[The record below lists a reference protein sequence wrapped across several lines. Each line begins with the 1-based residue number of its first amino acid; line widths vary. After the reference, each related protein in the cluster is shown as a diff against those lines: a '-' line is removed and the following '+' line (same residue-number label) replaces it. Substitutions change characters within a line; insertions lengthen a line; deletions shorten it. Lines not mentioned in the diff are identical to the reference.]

1 MALCEDAEGCE
12 PKKINCR
19 DQSPSSNSYGKPLD
33 SLKALL
39 KDAQIDSFTAQKI
52 KDIFSELENKESIQ
66 TQ

>member
-12 PKKINCR
+12 PRKINCR
-19 DQSPSSNSYGKPLD
+19 DQSPSDNWYAEDKIGKPLD

-52 KDIFSELENKESIQ
+52 KDIFSELENK
-66 TQ
+66 